1 MFASWWIFIMI
12 LTAFYTANLTA
23 FLTLSQFTLPIHSVE
38 DIANPTN
45 TWCAEAGGAVE
56 YSIKEDGDLDVLDE
70 SLRRGRGQFID
81 AMDRDRIMQLI
92 SNGDRSLKLDDWRH
106 LGFLGDRS
114 LKLDDWRH
122 LGFLGDRSL
131 KLDDWRHLGFLGDRS
146 LKLDDWRHLGFLG
159 DRSLK
164 LDDWRHLGFLGVLFL
179 HDKHWLNF
187 FMLGIERAADEMNH
201 CQYVLTTDIYLT
213 RSLSFVYPKHSIL
226 PLLFDSI
233 MLSYVES
240 GIIKHLLTKDLPEAV
255 ICPLDLGSKERQL
268 SNPDLITTYIVV
280 VSGFTAACFVLLGE
294 RMLRRMCRGKISDEF
309 HVHLQL
315 PYRGGC

>member
-56 YSIKEDGDLDVLDE
+56 RMGDLDVLDE

-92 SNGDRSLKLDDWRH
+92 SN
-106 LGFLGDRS
+106 
-114 LKLDDWRH
+114 
-122 LGFLGDRSL
+122 
-131 KLDDWRHLGFLGDRS
+131 
-146 LKLDDWRHLGFLG
+146 
-159 DRSLK
+159 
-164 LDDWRHLGFLGVLFL
+164 GVLFL

-213 RSLSFVYPKHSIL
+213 RSLSFV
-226 PLLFDSI
+226 

-294 RMLRRMCRGKISDEF
+294 RMLRRMCRGEKYQTSSMSTSNYLTE
-309 HVHLQL
+309 VLLRNSSSSWLRPGQTL
-315 PYRGGC
+315 RRPCSTVTEYYVYKNE